1 MYTYKIIK
9 IYKPIENQPISSTFN
24 VINKVV
30 ILRNFNPIHK
40 CRNKSQNPLFKKTK
54 KNWHSFL
61 NRSPTYTKSGAAGRQ
76 TSTAGS
82 RRRSS

>member
-1 MYTYKIIK
+1 MQQQMYTYKIIK

-30 ILRNFNPIHK
+30 ILRNFTPIHK

-54 KNWHSFL
+54 KTGTVS
-61 NRSPTYTKSGAAGRQ
+61 
-76 TSTAGS
+76 
-82 RRRSS
+82 